1 VAARTITISGKGKKE
16 RVIDLEKKGI
26 QAIKAYLAVRPNV
39 LDTHLFLNYEGKT
52 LSVRGVMKIVEKY
65 VRLAGISKKVSCH
78 SLRHTF
84 GTLKA
89 EQGVSPFQLQ
99 VWMGHES
106 ISTTQLYVHISRA
119 NSQKVMEQTS
129 L

>member
-1 VAARTITISGKGKKE
+1 MKTI
-16 RVIDLEKKGI
+16 D
-26 QAIKAYLAVRPNV
+26 
-39 LDTHLFLNYEGKT
+39 
-52 LSVRGVMKIVEKY
+52 KY
-65 VRLAGISKKVSCH
+65 VRLAGITKRVSCH

-89 EQGVSPFQLQ
+89 EQGVSSFQLQ
-99 VWMGHES
+99 AWMGHEK
-106 ISTTQLYVHISRA
+106 ITTTQLYVHIGRT